1 MQAAATAQTRL
12 LELQSVDTAVAQL
25 EHRKRSLPEL
35 AQIAAR
41 QLVRRRQGEELIAAN
56 TTVSDLE
63 LEQEKAE
70 SDLVPVRE
78 RLARDQ
84 RRVNDGSVTDP
95 KQLNA
100 LLDEIQHLKRRI
112 NDLEDDE
119 LEVMERLEAA
129 TGLRDELAA
138 ARTAGE
144 GELRALLGTRDAQF
158 AELDAQL
165 SQQQGVRRAIA
176 GELPSD
182 LVTLYE
188 RIAAKNGGT
197 GAAAPVHRRC
207 SGCQLQV
214 NASDL
219 TRFRGAAPD
228 EVLRCEE
235 CNRILVRTSESG
247 L

>member
-1 MQAAATAQTRL
+1 MQAAATAQSRL

-41 QLVRRRQGEELIAAN
+41 QVVRRRQGEELIAAN

-63 LEQEKAE
+63 LDLEKAE

-84 RRVNDGSVTDP
+84 QRVNDGSVTDP

-112 NDLEDDE
+112 NALEDDE

-138 ARTAGE
+138 ARASGE
-144 GELRALLGTRDAQF
+144 GELRALLVARDAHF
-158 AELDAQL
+158 AELDVQL
-165 SQQQGVRRAIA
+165 SQQREVRSAIA
-176 GELPSD
+176 AELPSD

-188 RIAAKNGGT
+188 RIGSKNGGT
-197 GAAAPVHRRC
+197 GAAPLLQRRC

-219 TRFRGAAPD
+219 TRFREAAPD
-228 EVLRCEE
+228 QVLRCEE
-235 CNRILVRTSESG
+235 CDRILVRTAESG